1 VDFVALGADLQGTLQ
16 GVNSVVNGPQLQNSL
31 ADLAASLKSLRKIL
45 SAVDGRAEPIAAN
58 LEQALVAAREAMEK
72 SKATL
77 TLVDGVIAPEAPL
90 HFQAIRLAQ
99 ELVQTSRSLRSLV
112 EMLERNPQA
121 LLLGK
126 TPPKEQ

>member
-1 VDFVALGADLQGTLQ
+1 
-16 GVNSVVNGPQLQNSL
+16 
-31 ADLAASLKSLRKIL
+31 
-45 SAVDGRAEPIAAN
+45 
-58 LEQALVAAREAMEK
+58 M
-72 SKATL
+72 
-77 TLVDGVIAPEAPL
+77 IAPEAPL

>member
-1 VDFVALGADLQGTLQ
+1 MRLDAERQRLRVAAPERHDHRHTEA
-16 GVNSVVNGPQLQNSL
+16 L
-31 ADLAASLKSLRKIL
+31 APR
-45 SAVDGRAEPIAAN
+45 
-58 LEQALVAAREAMEK
+58 EQALVAAREAMEK